1 MPHFKCVGCRTRL
14 YSAARPADRV
24 GDLCPGCGSL
34 LEPVGEL
41 AEILGFQLIKQSDSA
56 GDHGRAGRHEGSAGR
71 VDDLFARSAGIRAQA
86 RLDARRS
93 LDDGGFGPEA
103 VAEAIVLPI
112 PADLD
117 DRRR

>member
-14 YSAARPADRV
+14 YSAARPADLV

-34 LEPVGEL
+34 LEPVGGL
-41 AEILGFQLIKQSDSA
+41 AEIVGFQSITQRDST
-56 GDHGRAGRHEGSAGR
+56 GDDGRAGRHEGSAGR
-71 VDDLFARSAGIRAQA
+71 VDDLFARSEEIRAKA
-86 RLDARRS
+86 RLDAQRA
-93 LDDGGFGPEA
+93 LDDGGLGPEA
-103 VAEAIVLPI
+103 VAEAIALPI